1 MKIYCGNCKKALDQ
15 SDRFCR
21 YCGSNRI
28 IIEKDEEAPSFA
40 INGDTLETYNSGYSH
55 AFKDIREFLFHCPI
69 YHSLSRSEF
78 FEVMKKIERDD
89 LSSWERELSDT
100 WKQMTALV
108 IPQSVKRI
116 DIKSKFGDFAYFY
129 SISIHPDVHFF
140 NFWSSDHWAYIGYIN
155 IPPKTEIK
163 SVCQIVAYELKID
176 EGRTVYDIGNYYA
189 DTLVNR
195 IVLPKT
201 LKQLLC
207 KGTHYMQVNHACEI
221 NIPSSVDYI
230 DIEIFSCWS
239 IEKMFYDGT
248 KYRFKSILHFTELSF
263 GSGVLREF
271 NPNVV
276 IHCTDGDLRLRI
288 IRKDKSYHPLNKSN
302 SIVEF
307 Y

>member
-1 MKIYCGNCKKALDQ
+1 MKTYCGDCKKALDQ
-15 SDRFCR
+15 GDRFCR
-21 YCGSNRI
+21 YCGSSRI
-28 IIEKDEEAPSFA
+28 IIEKDEEAPSFE

-55 AFKDIREFLFHCPI
+55 AFKDIRLYLFHCLD
-69 YHSLSRSEF
+69 HTLEKSEF
-78 FEVMKKIERDD
+78 FDTMKKIERDD
-89 LSSWERELSDT
+89 LSSWKRELSDT

-116 DIKSKFGDFAYFY
+116 DIERKFSDFSIFY

-140 NFWSSDHWAYIGYIN
+140 NFWPSHQTYIGYIN

-163 SVCQIVAYELKID
+163 KVGQIIAYELKID
-176 EGRTVYDIGNYYA
+176 EGRTVYDIGNYY

-207 KGTHYMQVNHACEI
+207 KEPHYMQINSTCEI

-230 DIEIFSCWS
+230 DIEMFSCWS
-239 IEKMFYDGT
+239 IGKVFYDGT
-248 KYRFKSILHFTELSF
+248 KYKFKSILHFTELPFNSF
-263 GSGVLREF
+263 DLQEF
-271 NPNVV
+271 TPNVV

-288 IRKDKSYHPLNKSN
+288 IRKEDKMKKIEPLNKSN